1 MSMAICTTMM
11 KEMKEMNN
19 NSEVEDNKEQIVFVL
34 HCMAAVA
41 ANVINY
47 CTTTTTTTNND
58 SNKSNAVNMSIWHS
72 GLQTLTLLS
81 TKLLSIMKFST
92 AATMVNGSTNGQY
105 ERTRASIVAA
115 ALSFVRRTRVVAPS
129 SKSFTMQHMQ
139 QGREFAWN
147 LIQQFS

>member
-47 CTTTTTTTNND
+47 CTTTTTTNND

-105 ERTRASIVAA
+105 ERTRTSIVAA
-115 ALSFVRRTRVVAPS
+115 ALSFVCRTRVVAPS
-129 SKSFTMQHMQ
+129 SESFTVQHMQ

>member
-47 CTTTTTTTNND
+47 CTTTTTTNND

-105 ERTRASIVAA
+105 ERTRTSIVAA

-129 SKSFTMQHMQ
+129 SESFTVQHMQ

-147 LIQQFS
+147 LIQKFS

>member
-47 CTTTTTTTNND
+47 CTTTTNND

-129 SKSFTMQHMQ
+129 SESFTVQHMQ

-147 LIQQFS
+147 LIQKFS